1 MLMFSSSS
9 MRWFHFLDYSHAIS
23 NIFSFSKN
31 LAKRSNGS
39 CLNKNVVPL
48 GLEEFL
54 ACGPRGSTYVPC
66 LCCQQLAALRG
77 RFGPQGAGW
86 RLFPHVLGSL
96 QAIRIYP
103 PKSAS
108 FKRGSSWLR
117 GQIYGFR
124 KKYDEKVLCTKRD
137 ATQTHLLIITWVFNG
152 VPPWKIVWCWFGS
165 WLM

>member
-1 MLMFSSSS
+1 MPLVTYFP
-9 MRWFHFLDYSHAIS
+9 
-23 NIFSFSKN
+23 
-31 LAKRSNGS
+31 LAKTWLVIASERSNGS

-124 KKYDEKVLCTKRD
+124 KNTTRRFCAQNET
-137 ATQTHLLIITWVFNG
+137 
-152 VPPWKIVWCWFGS
+152 PPKHTY
-165 WLM
+165 